1 MFGERPHTDEEMAQ
15 NGGMPTCWQI
25 DPVCKRDTGY
35 TSNLQFHPLT
45 ILFTFKILSHTG
57 RLPALVLLPSSA

>member
-15 NGGMPTCWQI
+15 NEMKCWQI
-25 DPVCKRDTGY
+25 DPVCKRDTGF
-35 TSNLQFHPLT
+35 TSNFQFHPLY